1 MRMMHLINFKRHI
14 PFINLA
20 TLFYTANSY
29 ADAFKC
35 VDNKGN
41 TIFQDSEC
49 GDHKKE
55 TKIAIKKMAVGSQCS
70 SLCDS
75 ANTLCIADMGLGN
88 NNTSQ
93 GLLLCDNA
101 KSACHIRCVNPSKG
115 RELEAFN
122 AMQQSTYER
131 EIRNQQYQKE
141 FKQHQAFRK
150 KNKAEWERKRKQRHC
165 HRYEKK
171 LAKIRA
177 RWVNKQRYGWTPRD
191 EEYYRRKIENAEDEV
206 TIECQ

>member
-1 MRMMHLINFKRHI
+1 MSL
-14 PFINLA
+14 
-20 TLFYTANSY
+20 LFTANSH

-35 VDNKGN
+35 VDKKGN

-55 TKIAIKKMAVGSQCS
+55 TKIAIKKMTVGSQCS

-75 ANTLCIADMGLGN
+75 ANALCIADMGIDN

-101 KSACHIRCVNPSKG
+101 KAACHIRCVNPSKG
-115 RELEAFN
+115 RELEVFN
-122 AMQQSTYER
+122 AIQQSTYER
-131 EIRNQQYQKE
+131 QIRSQQYQKE
-141 FKQHQAFRK
+141 FNQHQVYREK
-150 KNKAEWERKRKQRHC
+150 KQVERDRKRKQKHC

-171 LAKIRA
+171 LAKIKSK
-177 RWVNKQRYGWTPRD
+177 WENKQRYGWTPSD